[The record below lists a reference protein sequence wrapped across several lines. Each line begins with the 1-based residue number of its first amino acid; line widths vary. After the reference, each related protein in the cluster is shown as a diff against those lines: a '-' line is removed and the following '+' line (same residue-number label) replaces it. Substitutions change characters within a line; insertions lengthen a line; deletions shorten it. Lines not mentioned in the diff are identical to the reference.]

1 MANVNGFSPSGFA
14 ERLSVSQAMR
24 NERRFVYV
32 RGAIC
37 LEDVAY
43 GGLSCDVA
51 MSVAIARYNGDIV
64 CIHAFKEEHYAH
76 HHS

>member
-14 ERLSVSQAMR
+14 EWLSVSRATR

-43 GGLSCDVA
+43 GVYRA

>member
-1 MANVNGFSPSGFA
+1 MFA
-14 ERLSVSQAMR
+14 
-24 NERRFVYV
+24 
-32 RGAIC
+32 GAIC

-43 GGLSCDVA
+43 GVYRA
-51 MSVAIARYNGDIV
+51 MSLCLWAIARYNGDIV